1 MRAGSTPAHPARNPG
16 RRARGTRH
24 RPRAKRRYEASVT
37 LWELDEPVSRLRG
50 VGGAKSRDLARLG
63 VTTVRDL
70 LLLAPRSYEDRR
82 TIVDFARAMRLLS
95 SSASGS
101 EPVAVNT
108 TAKVVAHDYIG
119 GRKGQPTLK
128 VILED
133 SSGIP
138 ASLACFGRNF
148 LSSRLPPGQWI
159 RLYAPVTL
167 RYGELQ
173 ASSFD
178 FEPVPPPAENASR
191 HVSPGPEPEVLA
203 DPPSPGRSLGA
214 FDRILPVYPLS
225 GSLTQGGM
233 RTLAATAIAHYGKNL
248 VATLPES
255 VRLHEF
261 DTATAIAALHFPS
274 YPEIASKARQ
284 ALAHEEFLLLQ
295 LRIVRAAALRRAQ
308 SRSTTPLPVGKRK
321 ALTRALSFTLTDDQK
336 RTVEEIHA
344 DMESSHPM
352 HRMLQG
358 DVGSGKT
365 MVALLS
371 AVSCIEAGYQV
382 ALMAPTA
389 LLARQHADN
398 AARFLEPVGVRTAF
412 FTGSLVKAKRAPL
425 LESVARG
432 DVDLLVGTHALF
444 NEEVRFSRLKL
455 AIIDEQ
461 QRFGVLQR
469 AALEAKGEKTD
480 VLVTTATPI
489 PRTLALGLFGD
500 LDISTI
506 RTLPPGRKPVITHLA
521 RHGNERKV
529 YRSVAAELERG
540 HQAYFVYPLIEEGSK
555 SDIRD
560 ATAMR
565 DELAER
571 VFPEARVGLVHS
583 RLNDEEKAATMA
595 AFARGDLDILVATS
609 VVEVGVDVSNA
620 TCMVIEHAERFGLS
634 ALHQLRG
641 RVGRSEKQSYCFLVY
656 SDPLTDAGKER
667 MRVMHRTTDG
677 FEIAEEDLRIRGPGN
692 VAGTRQSGYVKLHIA
707 DLASDFDLLKQ
718 ARATAERLVEQDAGL
733 IQPVHQTLRA
743 GLNAFSRAMIDG

>member
-1 MRAGSTPAHPARNPG
+1 M
-16 RRARGTRH
+16 
-24 RPRAKRRYEASVT
+24 T
-37 LWELDEPVSRLRG
+37 LWELDEPVTRLRG
-50 VGGAKSRDLARLG
+50 VGGAKARDLARLG
-63 VTTVRDL
+63 ITTVRDL
-70 LLLAPRSYEDRR
+70 LLFAPREYEDRR
-82 TIVDFARAMRLLS
+82 TVVDFAGAMRTLS
-95 SSASGS
+95 SGDT
-101 EPVAVNT
+101 EQTPVNT
-108 TAKVVAHDYIG
+108 SAKVISHDYIG
-119 GRKGQPTLK
+119 GRKGKPTLK
-128 VILED
+128 VILQD
-133 SSGIP
+133 ASGTP
-138 ASLACFGRNF
+138 ASLVCFGRNF
-148 LSSRLPPGQWI
+148 LASKLPPGQWI
-159 RLYAPVTL
+159 RLYAPVSF
-167 RYGELQ
+167 RYGQLQ
-173 ASSFD
+173 TSSFD
-178 FEPVPPPAENASR
+178 FEPVAPGGNETGARDSQ
-191 HVSPGPEPEVLA
+191 SPVAGAA
-203 DPPSPGRSLGA
+203 DPPAPGDRKLSDIVDVADPPAPGRAGSA

-233 RTLAATAIAHYGKNL
+233 RALATTAIAHYGNHL
-248 VATLPES
+248 VPTLPQAH
-255 VRLHEF
+255 RLHDL
-261 DTATAIAALHFPS
+261 DTSSAIAALHFPRER
-274 YPEIASKARQ
+274 EIAERARQ
-284 ALAHEEFLLLQ
+284 ALAAEEFLLLQ
-295 LRIVRAAALRRAQ
+295 LRIVRAAAFRRAQ
-308 SRSTTPLPVGKRK
+308 SRTTTPLPTGKRNT
-321 ALTRALSFTLTDDQK
+321 LTRALPFTLTDDQK
-336 RTVEEIHA
+336 RTVKEIHA

-352 HRMLQG
+352 HRLLQG

-371 AVSCIEAGYQV
+371 ALSCIEAGYQV

-398 AARFLEPVGVRTAF
+398 AARFLEPVGIRTAF
-412 FTGSLVKAKRAPL
+412 FTGSLAKAKREPL
-425 LESVARG
+425 LEAVAAG

-444 NEEVRFSRLKL
+444 TEAVRFSRLKL

-469 AALEAKGEKTD
+469 AALEAKGEDTD

-521 RHGNERKV
+521 RHGNEAKV

-540 HQAYFVYPLIEEGSK
+540 HQAYFVYPLIEEGSNG
-555 SDIRD
+555 DIRT
-560 ATAMR
+560 ATDMR
-565 DELAER
+565 DTLATQ
-571 VFPEARVGLVHS
+571 VFPDARVGLVHS
-583 RLNDEEKAATMA
+583 RLGEDEKEATMA

-609 VVEVGVDVSNA
+609 VVEVGVDVANA

-667 MRVMHRTTDG
+667 MRVMHRTNDG

-707 DLASDFDLLKQ
+707 DLAADFDLLKD
-718 ARATAERLVEQDAGL
+718 ARARAERLVEQDAGL
-733 IQPVHQTLRA
+733 VEPAHQPLRA